1 MISKTPERKVRDA
14 TASMLATHPF
24 FGMLMLR
31 MPIVE
36 GSVETIAG
44 DGSSLQYN
52 PEWVAE
58 ATHDEIK
65 GCIAHIVM
73 GCALKHHTRRGERDY
88 KKWQRASRMA
98 TAEIL
103 QRENFWVPDDVQ
115 AIDDA
120 VERIYDTLP
129 DDPKSDDAGGDAGGS
144 GGETGGGQQDGA
156 DGEPSGETG
165 GQQGDGSSTKPGD
178 GKGDATPGEIQDAP
192 ADATD
197 QQEADWDRAAQQAMQ
212 ITKAQ
217 GKEPGNVEQVFEG
230 AHDHFRHW
238 TDVLREFMRATAPTD
253 YTWSRPNR
261 RLIDSGLYLP
271 GVTGEG
277 MGEIVIAIDTSGSVD
292 DARVNRNC
300 AEIFAIAE
308 EVMPERVHVIQCDTR
323 VVAHDDFHPLEA
335 PSEITVKGRGGTKFQ
350 PVFDAVE
357 EAGINPDV
365 LIYLTDL
372 RGPMPDEPNYPVVW
386 AVEDSTQEARVPFG
400 SSLVI
405 E

>member
-1 MISKTPERKVRDA
+1 MNLKTPERKVRDA

-31 MPIVE
+31 MPISE
-36 GSVETIAG
+36 GQVETIAG
-44 DGSSLQYN
+44 DGSSLMYN
-52 PEWVAE
+52 PEWVSE

-73 GCALKHHTRRGERDY
+73 GCALKHHTRRGERDN

-103 QRENFWVPDDVQ
+103 QRENLWVPDDVK
-115 AIDDA
+115 AVDDA
-120 VERIYDTLP
+120 VERIFDSLP
-129 DDPKSDDAGGDAGGS
+129 DDPKNDDASSDSGASAGETASGASGAGGQTS
-144 GGETGGGQQDGA
+144 N
-156 DGEPSGETG
+156 EPGD
-165 GQQGDGSSTKPGD
+165 QQGEGNGD
-178 GKGDATPGEIQDAP
+178 GPNDGQGASAPGEILDAP
-192 ADATD
+192 PEATE
-197 QQEADWDRAAQQAMQ
+197 QQEAEWDRAAQQAMQ

-217 GKEPGNVEQVFEG
+217 GKEPGTVEQAFEG

-253 YTWSRPNR
+253 FSWSRPNR

-271 GVTGEG
+271 SATGEG

-292 DARVNRNC
+292 DKRVNRNC
-300 AEIFAIAE
+300 AEIFSIAE
-308 EVMPERVHVIQCDTR
+308 EIMPERVHVIQCDTR
-323 VVAHDDFHPLEA
+323 VVSHEDFHPLDVPA
-335 PSEITVKGRGGTKFQ
+335 EISIKGRGGTKFQ
-350 PVFDAVE
+350 PVFDAVA

-372 RGPMPDEPNYPVVW
+372 QGPMPEEPNYPVVW
-386 AVEDSTQEARVPFG
+386 AVENATQESKVPFG
-400 SSLVI
+400 TGLVI